1 MSQRQKHLAFYGR
14 ASKSRHKKG
23 QKLCCSVKP
32 SAVSEINDC
41 DVGFVPIAL
50 VTFYRIDSASVVNKK
65 PHYNFLKQHCGHS
78 ESLLYHTPGW
88 WCNGADLSGGRFR
101 LRATTPQPKLG
112 AKRYVVY
119 HPISLSSLRIRKNKL
134 NRNFDESYFCWT
146 LTCKK

>member
-50 VTFYRIDSASVVNKK
+50 VIFYRIDSASVVNKK
-65 PHYNFLKQHCGHS
+65 PHYNFFKQHCGHS
-78 ESLLYHTPGW
+78 ESLPYRNPYPWVVVQRCRSFW
-88 WCNGADLSGGRFR
+88 WKVS
-101 LRATTPQPKLG
+101 
-112 AKRYVVY
+112 AKS
-119 HPISLSSLRIRKNKL
+119 HHSSAETWCQAICRVPSHQS
-134 NRNFDESYFCWT
+134 E
-146 LTCKK
+146 